1 MPTIKRV
8 GAFRF
13 FFYGDEG
20 DPREPPHVHAVAG
33 ERLAKFW
40 LDPVEL
46 ASSRRMRA
54 GDIREPGKLVEQHR
68 DTLPET
74 WHAYFDT

>member
-1 MPTIKRV
+1 MPTVLRV
-8 GAFRF
+8 GPFRF
-13 FFYGDEG
+13 FFYSDEG
-20 DPREPPHVHAVAG
+20 DPLEPPHVHAVAS
-33 ERLAKFW
+33 EKLAKFW

-54 GDIREPGKLVEQHR
+54 GEIRELGKLVEQHR
-68 DTLPET
+68 DTLLEA